1 MGKWS
6 EVKGQYPPHVWYPP
20 QPYPLNSNFPVKKEG
35 APGPS
40 GPSGASAP
48 LMPFSISEPK
58 ATERDIAASNIW
70 PLMPALAGAGAS
82 FLLLL
87 IFNHKTWRIKND
99 DGPESREVT
108 RSAPV
113 GSAVIVIYSILA
125 TAGVSYYV
133 YRVLTSTDGSII
145 SAFIPVVSAI
155 TIFIIYFA
163 AAYNLEYQL
172 VPGSFTGENIGNDIV
187 SEIFTFVYFSIS
199 TFTTASMGDLSPVSN
214 ASRMLV
220 SIEVLFFVFIFII
233 TLGLVFFADP

>member
-1 MGKWS
+1 MELNDGGEGGEGMGKRS

-20 QPYPLNSNFPVKKEG
+20 QPYPPNSSFSVEREV
-35 APGPS
+35 
-40 GPSGASAP
+40 
-48 LMPFSISEPK
+48 PFSIPGPK
-58 ATERDIAASNIW
+58 VTERDIAVSNIW

-87 IFNHKTWRIKND
+87 IFNHKTWGIKNND
-99 DGPESREVT
+99 DSERCEVT
-108 RSAPV
+108 RGAPV
-113 GSAVIVIYSILA
+113 GSAVVVIYSILA

-145 SAFIPVVSAI
+145 SAFVPVVSAI

-220 SIEVLFFVFIFII
+220 SIEVLFFVFII